1 MDVVAAVRVVDQLG
15 GGGVILIGTHAVKSA
30 AGVVLEGLR
39 HLGGGLLHE
48 RDLGV
53 VGVFRVVGAIAP
65 RVEDGLDAGVQ
76 RDEGVYV
83 VRVQKPLQR
92 LDLRLGGGGGAG
104 GGPVHIADLLAVL
117 RLDVIPVPLEIE
129 GAVHVDPAG
138 ARIVAE
144 HAVFIPVRA
153 LHAEDG
159 EIPRRRVVR
168 LAAIERGDEAVA
180 VDVRVGIAEGDVV
193 AVCVLRAQVRA
204 GVDDEGL
211 LIAVRVD
218 DRDDIDRVGVEQTLD
233 IGVVRAER
241 QPPGG
246 VHGRGGAF
254 ALAAVDVGED
264 TDPCFLLGRDR
275 LVGDLQAPEIA
286 LLPGGA
292 DGIEVGD
299 VGILFGHLG
308 ELRFQLC
315 EGVARVPVDVQPLRG
330 PAGRVGAG
338 IERQPL
344 RFFAARRAAGGKTKY
359 EDQGKTEV
367 QGPFG
372 ERFHVGFSFLSG
384 LQAERSAAA
393 GKPVSFLHV
402 LLY

>member
-1 MDVVAAVRVVDQLG
+1 MA
-15 GGGVILIGTHAVKSA
+15 
-30 AGVVLEGLR
+30 
-39 HLGGGLLHE
+39 
-48 RDLGV
+48 
-53 VGVFRVVGAIAP
+53 
-65 RVEDGLDAGVQ
+65 
-76 RDEGVYV
+76 
-83 VRVQKPLQR
+83 
-92 LDLRLGGGGGAG
+92 GGGAG

-117 RLDVIPVPLEIE
+117 RFDVIPVPLVIE
-129 GAVHVDPAG
+129 GAVHVDSAG

-204 GVDDEGL
+204 GIDDEGL

-233 IGVVRAER
+233 IGVTRAQR

-254 ALAAVDVGED
+254 AFAAVDVGED

-299 VGILFGHLG
+299 VGILFRHLG

-315 EGVARVPVDVQPLRG
+315 EGVARVPVDVQPLRDL
-330 PAGRVGAG
+330 AGRVGAG

-344 RFFAARRAAGGKTKY
+344 RFFAARRAAGGKAKY
-359 EDQGKTEV
+359 EDQGKTE
-367 QGPFG
+367 
-372 ERFHVGFSFLSG
+372 
-384 LQAERSAAA
+384 A
-393 GKPVSFLHV
+393 
-402 LLY
+402 

>member
-1 MDVVAAVRVVDQLG
+1 MDVVAAVCIVDQLG
-15 GGGVILIGTHAVKSA
+15 GGGVILIGAHAVKSA

-117 RLDVIPVPLEIE
+117 RLDVIPVPLVIE

-138 ARIVAE
+138 AWIVAE

-159 EIPRRRVVR
+159 EVPRRRVVR

-180 VDVRVGIAEGDVV
+180 VDVRWEEPHIPVDLPGDAGAVGDRQVPQLPPAQRQH
-193 AVCVLRAQVRA
+193 VCHLDA
-204 GVDDEGL
+204 GV
-211 LIAVRVD
+211 
-218 DRDDIDRVGVEQTLD
+218 
-233 IGVVRAER
+233 
-241 QPPGG
+241 
-246 VHGRGGAF
+246 
-254 ALAAVDVGED
+254 
-264 TDPCFLLGRDR
+264 
-275 LVGDLQAPEIA
+275 
-286 LLPGGA
+286 A
-292 DGIEVGD
+292 D
-299 VGILFGHLG
+299 
-308 ELRFQLC
+308 
-315 EGVARVPVDVQPLRG
+315 
-330 PAGRVGAG
+330 
-338 IERQPL
+338 
-344 RFFAARRAAGGKTKY
+344 AGGK
-359 EDQGKTEV
+359 DRRDAAP
-367 QGPFG
+367 QGPG
-372 ERFHVGFSFLSG
+372 EHLPG
-384 LQAERSAAA
+384 AELRH
-393 GKPVSFLHV
+393 GHG
-402 LLY
+402 